1 MGSPGKE
8 TETKQL
14 HRSAAVLTGIA
25 ALLLSTKNPLH
36 IYEIPIK
43 YKKHPAVPGIFRAR
57 LFLCLFLPCG
67 VASPRCRSPPSGMQE
82 RDFYLYIDGQPVQ
95 VSREVYREYYRAED
109 KERYF
114 MGKLKKGHTKVNPET
129 QEIQYIP
136 SRELSYEQLAEQDWQ
151 FTASGDS
158 VEDRVVRAA
167 MMEKLQAVLHSLSA
181 EELALLNELFYLEKT
196 EREVAGL
203 YAVSQN
209 TIHYRKNRLLD
220 KLRKM
225 MEK

>member
-1 MGSPGKE
+1 
-8 TETKQL
+8 
-14 HRSAAVLTGIA
+14 
-25 ALLLSTKNPLH
+25 
-36 IYEIPIK
+36 
-43 YKKHPAVPGIFRAR
+43 
-57 LFLCLFLPCG
+57 
-67 VASPRCRSPPSGMQE
+67 MQE
-82 RDFYLYIDGQPVQ
+82 KDFYLYIDGQPVP

-136 SRELSYEQLAEQDWQ
+136 SRELSYAQLAEQDWQ

-167 MMEKLQAVLHSLSA
+167 MMEKLQAVLQSLSA

-196 EREVAGL
+196 EREVAGM